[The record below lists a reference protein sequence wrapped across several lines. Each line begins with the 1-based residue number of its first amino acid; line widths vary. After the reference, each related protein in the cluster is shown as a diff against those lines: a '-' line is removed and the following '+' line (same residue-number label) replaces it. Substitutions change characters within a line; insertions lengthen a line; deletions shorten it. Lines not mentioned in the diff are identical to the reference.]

1 MQEHFSKGERQMER
15 KNVLKQLYDEIP
27 SLIDLHAKSDNPKID
42 VWITK
47 VERELIKRYGENSF
61 EHRKFNEIYFT
72 SLLFDCQENEL
83 IDACIRGLK
92 LSQELIKSYLEDPDN
107 EPEISKEN
115 NAIELSKVFIVHGH
129 DGELKE
135 AVARLLEKQD
145 IDPVILGE
153 KANQGKTIIEK
164 IENYSDVGAAIMLFT
179 ADDYGRAKDSELEQ
193 YRARQNVVFEAGY
206 FMAKL
211 GRDHTI
217 MLAAPN
223 VEIPSDLQGV
233 VYTDTV
239 LWKFGVLQEL
249 QAMGYSVDLNNV
261 L

>member
-1 MQEHFSKGERQMER
+1 MER

-107 EPEISKEN
+107 EPEILNEKT
-115 NAIELSKVFIVHGH
+115 AIDLSKVFIVHGH

-145 IDPVILGE
+145 IEPVILGE
-153 KANQGKTIIEK
+153 QANQGMTIIEK
-164 IENYSDVGAAIMLFT
+164 FEKNSDVGAAIMLFT
-179 ADDYGRAKDSELEQ
+179 ADDLGRAKDSKEEQ
-193 YRARQNVVFEAGY
+193 CRARQNVVFEAGY
-206 FMAKL
+206 FMAKI
-211 GRDHTI
+211 GRDHTVL
-217 MLAAPN
+217 LANPE
-223 VEIPSDLQGV
+223 VELPSDLQGV
-233 VYTDTV
+233 VYTNTIA
-239 LWKFGVLQEL
+239 WKFGILQEL
-249 QAMGYSVDLNNV
+249 QAMGYYIDFNKV